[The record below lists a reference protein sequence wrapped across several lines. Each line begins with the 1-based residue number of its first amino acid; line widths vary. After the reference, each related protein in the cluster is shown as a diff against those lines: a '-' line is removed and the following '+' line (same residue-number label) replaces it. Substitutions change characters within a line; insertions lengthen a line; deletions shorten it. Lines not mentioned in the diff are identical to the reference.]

1 MNEKIIA
8 YLEEHGKVNI
18 NELAAGLDMAG
29 AEKFPKLIKEISK
42 LESQGKLRFDDY
54 GNLALRKKIEK
65 KKEITVTGVFRANK
79 AGFGFLAVDENEDD
93 MFVGRN
99 DVGHAVDGD
108 TVEAVVKKPAN
119 RLKGTA
125 AEVRI
130 VGIVERSLKTVVG
143 KFILDDEKPKYA
155 GYIKSKNQKIQ
166 QNNHSLVLGIYQCQ
180 P

>member
-8 YLEEHGKVNI
+8 YLGEHGKVNI

-119 RLKGTA
+119 HLKGTA

-130 VGIVERSLKTVVG
+130 VGIVERSLKR
-143 KFILDDEKPKYA
+143 L
-155 GYIKSKNQKIQ
+155 
-166 QNNHSLVLGIYQCQ
+166 LGNYS
-180 P
+180 

>member
-1 MNEKIIA
+1 
-8 YLEEHGKVNI
+8 
-18 NELAAGLDMAG
+18 MAG

-130 VGIVERSLKTVVG
+130 VGIVERSLKNG
-143 KFILDDEKPKYA
+143 CWEILFLMTKNQNTLVTLKSK
-155 GYIKSKNQKIQ
+155 KSKNSNKKIYNQ
-166 QNNHSLVLGIYQCQ
+166 ERACSA
-180 P
+180 

>member
-65 KKEITVTGVFRANK
+65 KKEITVTGVFRAK
-79 AGFGFLAVDENEDD
+79 KLVFGF
-93 MFVGRN
+93 
-99 DVGHAVDGD
+99 
-108 TVEAVVKKPAN
+108 
-119 RLKGTA
+119 
-125 AEVRI
+125 
-130 VGIVERSLKTVVG
+130 
-143 KFILDDEKPKYA
+143 
-155 GYIKSKNQKIQ
+155 
-166 QNNHSLVLGIYQCQ
+166 
-180 P
+180 